1 MLNFK
6 PHSNIQ
12 RLRLENQKKLDKIDK
27 AINQSN
33 HTKRQGFNALFG
45 GGIPVRHNRLSKSD
59 WMSIKQTLNHAAQLH
74 LEAKHCNTVEREEYI
89 QKDIAKD
96 LDKILRNLGL
106 S

>member
-12 RLRLENQKKLDKIDK
+12 RLMLENQKKLDKIDK
-27 AINQSN
+27 ALNQSD
-33 HTKRQGFNALFG
+33 HTKRHGFNALFG

-59 WMSIKQTLNHAAQLH
+59 WVSIKQTLNHAAQLN
-74 LEAKHCNTVEREEYI
+74 LEAKRCNTLERSEYI

>member
-45 GGIPVRHNRLSKSD
+45 GGVPVRHNHLSKSD
-59 WMSIKQTLNHAAQLH
+59 WMSIKQTLNHAAQLNKQAQ
-74 LEAKHCNTVEREEYI
+74 LCGTFEREEYI

-96 LDKILRNLGL
+96 LGKILRNLGL

>member
-27 AINQSN
+27 ALNQSN
-33 HTKRQGFNALFG
+33 HTKRPRFNALFG
-45 GGIPVRHNRLSKSD
+45 VTSSVRHNSLSKSD
-59 WMSIKQTLNHAAQLH
+59 WMSIKQILNHAAQLH
-74 LEAKHCNTVEREEYI
+74 LKAKRCNTVEREEYI

>member
-12 RLRLENQKKLDKIDK
+12 RLMLENQKKLDKIDK
-27 AINQSN
+27 ALNQSD
-33 HTKRQGFNALFG
+33 HTKRHGFNALFW

-59 WMSIKQTLNHAAQLH
+59 WVSIKQTLNHAAQLN
-74 LEAKHCNTVEREEYI
+74 LEAKRCNTLERSEYI